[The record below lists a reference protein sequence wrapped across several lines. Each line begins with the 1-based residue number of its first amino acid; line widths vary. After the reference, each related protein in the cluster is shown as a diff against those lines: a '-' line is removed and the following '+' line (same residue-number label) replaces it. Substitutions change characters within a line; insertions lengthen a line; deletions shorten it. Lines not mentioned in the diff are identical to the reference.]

1 MNAYEATDFEKF
13 QNYKEAVLLRTWDDL
28 AKDPAMQTDPI
39 ETFAPHIANTLK

>member
-1 MNAYEATDFEKF
+1 MNADEAADFEKF

-39 ETFAPHIANTLK
+39 EMFASQIANSLK